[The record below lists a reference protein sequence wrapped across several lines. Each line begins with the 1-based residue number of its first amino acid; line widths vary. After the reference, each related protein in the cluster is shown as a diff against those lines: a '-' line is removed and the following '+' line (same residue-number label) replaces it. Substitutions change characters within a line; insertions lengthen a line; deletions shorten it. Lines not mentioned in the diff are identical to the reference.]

1 MSATTKL
8 ITLLSL
14 TLSASVYASAY
25 SQYRLIKQEVINNQ
39 TVCTYENV
47 RGDII
52 TRTHK
57 PRKQCAKYINTDRE
71 N

>member
-1 MSATTKL
+1 MRNLT
-8 ITLLSL
+8 ILLSL
-14 TLSASVYASAY
+14 TLSTVVYASAY

-47 RGDII
+47 RKDII

-57 PRKQCAKYINTDRE
+57 PRKQCAKYINTDRD
-71 N
+71 